1 MSVKLCLKRIGKRHR
16 PCYRV
21 CVMDQRTPRDGRYI
35 ESIGFYDPLIE
46 DDMKKVRID
55 KERAEY
61 WLSVGAQPSETVA
74 SFLRKAHV
82 QGLIKPKKPR
92 KRRPTKKKTAKA
104 TASKKPE
111 KKTAKKSAKKTSKK
125 TAKSAKKK

>member
-1 MSVKLCLKRIGKRHR
+1 MSVKLRLKRIGKRHR

-92 KRRPTKKKTAKA
+92 KRRPTKKKKAAKA

-111 KKTAKKSAKKTSKK
+111 KKTAKKTSKK
-125 TAKSAKKK
+125 TAKSAEKK

>member
-1 MSVKLCLKRIGKRHR
+1 MSVKLRLKRVGKKHR

-21 CVMDQRTPRDGRYI
+21 CVMDQRTPRDGKYI

-82 QGLIKPKKPR
+82 QGLIKPKKTR
-92 KRRPTKKKTAKA
+92 KRRPSKKKTAKA
-104 TASKKPE
+104 TATASKKP
-111 KKTAKKSAKKTSKK
+111 KKKAAKK
-125 TAKSAKKK
+125 TAKSAEKK